1 MALALSRRL
10 SIPYEE
16 ARAISNLGRL
26 ALARGEHDA
35 ALVKMQKALAI
46 FRRLGALLDIV
57 AVYRDMTQLFLA
69 QGDFSRAEEMAR
81 LRQHQ
86 ARVLGHSDL
95 NLLALLDLAECE
107 ARTGRLEESRADYAS
122 ALRQV
127 QKEGD
132 EIPST
137 ILHLISEK
145 AIGFLEKD
153 AGLPDG
159 VNQARLLR
167 ERLLKGDYQGLLEE
181 LPASWNAGGR
191 ARCQSPSWRGEG

>member
-1 MALALSRRL
+1 
-10 SIPYEE
+10 
-16 ARAISNLGRL
+16 
-26 ALARGEHDA
+26 
-35 ALVKMQKALAI
+35 
-46 FRRLGALLDIV
+46 
-57 AVYRDMTQLFLA
+57 
-69 QGDFSRAEEMAR
+69 
-81 LRQHQ
+81 
-86 ARVLGHSDL
+86 
-95 NLLALLDLAECE
+95 
-107 ARTGRLEESRADYAS
+107 LEESRADYAS

-159 VNQARLLR
+159 TNQARLLR

-181 LPASWNAGGR
+181 LPRELECGR
-191 ARCQSPSWRGEG
+191 TG